1 MARTFLQRLRADGA
15 WLLKP
20 VLIGIVG
27 AWLALAAFGHQTST
41 MGPFHVRF
49 DASFGRGL
57 TDIALPPLG
66 TLRAN
71 THLAPLHLRATLQD
85 VDVDALQPFVTS
97 PDGPT
102 RLAADLERETLDRTV
117 PFAFWLLEIG
127 SLGALALGA
136 LVFRDT
142 RRAAA
147 ALLAGLIA
155 VAAAEGLTLATYDP
169 QAFLTP
175 SYTGTLALA
184 PQLFGPVE
192 GTIRRVGYFRDE
204 LERIVASAGQAYAAV
219 EANPLG
225 RGDEI
230 TVLHISDI
238 HLSTLGY
245 GFALQLAQSFDVDIV
260 LDTGDTGSFGTT
272 AEQAI
277 LTWVPRFDR
286 PYVFVRGSHD
296 SVAFHRPSRP
306 TRTRPCSTA
315 TPPTFAGLTI
325 YGLGDPYFVS
335 ARGAPKTDEQI
346 ARLVE
351 SVAPGLRDDVR
362 ALPRPPDIV
371 AVHDERMAE
380 LAAGYAPVVASGHF
394 HAEPGPRRGRHA
406 LPPGGHDG
414 RGGTDGVHPRR
425 RRPVLGRAPVLP
437 RERRRHEPVDRLG
450 HDPGAPAT
458 GSFSVKRHVV
468 ATDYG
473 SLSPSP
479 PPEPTPSTT
488 LVTRW
493 LPRVTPITAG
503 ERAYVA
509 SCVRVCWHIM
519 KRTTVKLP
527 EALDA
532 KLRQGAAR
540 RGMTVSDLTREAI
553 ETHLGLHQR
562 RVLHSAGSGRSGM
575 GDASQRVDEIFAEI
589 MDEKRRKG
597 EL

>member
-1 MARTFLQRLRADGA
+1 MVEVARNFLQRLRADGA

-27 AWLALAAFGHQTST
+27 AWLALGAFGHQTST
-41 MGPFHVRF
+41 MGPFHIRF
-49 DASFGRGL
+49 DASFGRGV

-102 RLAADLERETLDRTV
+102 RLAAQLERETIDRTV

-245 GFALQLAQSFDVDIV
+245 GFALQLAQSFNVDMV

-272 AEQAI
+272 ADQAI

-296 SVAFHRPSRP
+296 SLAFQQAVATYPN
-306 TRTRPCSTA
+306 A
-315 TPPTFAGLTI
+315 TVLDGNATDVAGLTI

-346 ARLVE
+346 
-351 SVAPGLRDDVR
+351 D
-362 ALPRPPDIV
+362 
-371 AVHDERMAE
+371 
-380 LAAGYAPVVASGHF
+380 AAGRKRRARTPRRRARAATSTRHRGRARRAHGRARRRLRTGGRERSF
-394 HAEPGPRRGRHA
+394 PREPGPGRGRHA
-406 LPPGGHDG
+406 LPPGGYD
-414 RGGTDGVHPRR
+414 RRCGTDGVHARR
-425 RRPVLGRAPVLP
+425 RRPVLGRDPVLP
-437 RERRRHEPVDRLG
+437 CERRRHEPVDRVG
-450 HDPGAPAT
+450 RHPGAPGDGELLGEAPRR
-458 GSFSVKRHVV
+458 GDRLRI
-468 ATDYG
+468 AQ
-473 SLSPSP
+473 
-479 PPEPTPSTT
+479 PEPTPGADAEHDP
-488 LVTRW
+488 RDRIW
-493 LPRVTPITAG
+493 LPRVTPITTGDRLLSHPARGYAG
-503 ERAYVA
+503 I
-509 SCVRVCWHIM
+509 S
-519 KRTTVKLP
+519 
-527 EALDA
+527 
-532 KLRQGAAR
+532 
-540 RGMTVSDLTREAI
+540 
-553 ETHLGLHQR
+553 
-562 RVLHSAGSGRSGM
+562 
-575 GDASQRVDEIFAEI
+575 
-589 MDEKRRKG
+589 
-597 EL
+597 

>member
-1 MARTFLQRLRADGA
+1 VVPVARNFLERLRADGA
-15 WLLKP
+15 WVLKP
-20 VLIGIVG
+20 LVIGIVG
-27 AWLALAAFGHQTST
+27 AWFALGAFGHQTDA

-49 DASFGRGL
+49 DAFFGRGL

-85 VDVDALQPFVTS
+85 VDVDALQPYLTS
-97 PDGPT
+97 PDGPS
-102 RLAADLERETLDRTV
+102 RLAAQLERQTLDRTV

-127 SLGALALGA
+127 SLGALTLGA
-136 LVFRDT
+136 LVFREP
-142 RRAAA
+142 RR
-147 ALLAGLIA
+147 A
-155 VAAAEGLTLATYDP
+155 VAAMLVGFTLVAGVEGLALQTYDP
-169 QAFLTP
+169 RAFLTP

-245 GFALQLAQSFDVDIV
+245 GFALQLAQSFNVDMV
-260 LDTGDTGSFGTT
+260 LDTGDTGSFGTA

-296 SVAFHRPSRP
+296 SIAFQRAVAGYPNG
-306 TRTRPCSTA
+306 TVLDGNA
-315 TPPTFAGLTI
+315 TEVAGLTI

-346 ARLVE
+346 TRLVE

-394 HAEPGPRRGRHA
+394 HANQDRVEDGTIFLQVGTTGGAGPTGFTPEGDVPFSAEILYFRSSA
-406 LPPGGHDG
+406 DG
-414 RGGTDGVHPRR
+414 TN
-425 RRPVLGRAPVLP
+425 
-437 RERRRHEPVDRLG
+437 RLIAW
-450 HDPGAPAT
+450 DVVQELPAT

-473 SLSPSP
+473 ELTPSP
-479 PPEPTPSTT
+479 PPEESPSPTLTT
-488 LVTRW
+488 
-493 LPRVTPITAG
+493 G
-503 ERAYVA
+503 A
-509 SCVRVCWHIM
+509 S
-519 KRTTVKLP
+519 
-527 EALDA
+527 EA
-532 KLRQGAAR
+532 
-540 RGMTVSDLTREAI
+540 
-553 ETHLGLHQR
+553 
-562 RVLHSAGSGRSGM
+562 SA
-575 GDASQRVDEIFAEI
+575 
-589 MDEKRRKG
+589 
-597 EL
+597 